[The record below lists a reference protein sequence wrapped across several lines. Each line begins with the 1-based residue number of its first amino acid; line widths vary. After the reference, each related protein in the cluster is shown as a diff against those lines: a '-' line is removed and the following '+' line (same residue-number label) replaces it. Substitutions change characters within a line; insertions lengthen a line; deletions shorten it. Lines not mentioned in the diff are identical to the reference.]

1 MKLSELAKLW
11 ILLDGLDDEMDDAK
25 KGDAVAVPETKGI
38 KLNGRRWTLRNAE
51 LVAEQD

>member
-1 MKLSELAKLW
+1 MKLGDLAKLW
-11 ILLDGLDDEMDDAK
+11 LLLEAVDDEMDEAK
-25 KGDAVAVPETKGI
+25 KGDVVSVPEARGV